1 MKQKFL
7 LKTMLLLLCMI
18 VGVSSSWADSGTLV
32 SALNGIEDGETYY
45 IAALNSSKYYTVPNT
60 TITGQTFT
68 CAEGSLSGSTLAV
81 VSGAGEFVFTA
92 VSGVS
97 NAYYIYNTNLKKYL
111 VATASKKFGYV
122 DSESSDYGYWTFSTV
137 SSGGFS
143 GLFSVQHSS
152 KTQYMRAYNN
162 SVRCYDGTSNN
173 GIYLFKKQIPAHTL
187 TYSASNGSISG
198 VVYNTSTAVSSG
210 SSVAESGKVT
220 LTATPTGGYAF
231 SGWEVSGTGSSL
243 SSTTDNPTTFTM
255 GTANATVTAN
265 FVAAATSDYINV
277 SPTTKDVT
285 SAGGDAEFT
294 ITTDQTLS
302 EDPTQFYTTADGDV
316 TTTKPAWI
324 TEALYD
330 EGTLLVTV
338 AANTGAARTAY
349 FRVEKGGVK
358 SSVIAINQAAITVAT
373 PEFDVAAGT
382 YNADQLVDITCATD
396 GATIYYT
403 TDGSTPDNNSTEYDG
418 NGIEIT
424 EATTLKAIAIINGV
438 SSEVASATY
447 TINHPLSTMDE
458 IFAAATSAG
467 STATDCIITFNNWVV
482 SGVNGSTAYVTD
494 NNGKGF
500 IVYKSGHGFSVGNIL
515 SGTAQASLKLYNG
528 AAEFTTLTS
537 STPGLTVTTGGVLTP
552 QVVAISDLSGV
563 NTGALV
569 QVQNV
574 TYNSTDKVLI
584 DASNGKIYPYNSLYS
599 GMSFTGDTEY
609 NVTGVY
615 LQYSTKKEIMPRSAA
630 DIVEVKD
637 PTITVASSLVVP
649 SYEVGTATPTAGT
662 ISVAGSFLT
671 DDITLSLGESSNFEM
686 CLTEDGSYANSL
698 TLTQSEGSV
707 SATNV
712 YVRLKA
718 GLSKGA
724 YEGTLTL
731 SSTGA
736 TNQNVGLSGTVTGT
750 TYIINVENAVTGGTI
765 EADLTSAEEGA
776 TVTLTATPDAAYT
789 FGSWTVYKDDMSTE
803 VTVTDNQ
810 FTMPDCEVYVTA
822 TFTAKPTYAI
832 TCVANPVA
840 GGTIEAS
847 PASAYEGQTVTL
859 SYLAKTGYSLSSIV
873 ITKTSDGSAT
883 EIIPA
888 VSGDDYTFTM
898 PNYAVTA
905 TATFESNTFEGS
917 FAKVTSTSAL
927 EDNAYY
933 ILYSTKAMNSAVTSG
948 KMGAT
953 AVTIIN
959 DIIENPD
966 KSIVWKLVKNGD
978 NWDLYSEK
986 EGKYCYIEGTNTS
999 AFKMATTASYH
1010 YAVTTYTD
1018 GGFKFKTT
1026 HSSARGINYGNNDF
1040 GSYADSN
1047 SPTVYLYKYTTLTE
1061 RTITFNGNG
1070 GTYNDAA
1077 TYTQD
1082 VYDGVEATLDA
1093 NQFTRDEY
1101 EFIGWNNQADGN
1113 GASSYGDK
1121 DAITVT
1127 GGDLTLYAKWAPLYT
1142 LTINNSIEGGS
1153 VAVVGNITSA
1163 IEGTEITLTSTP
1175 SAGHTLGAWD
1185 VYKSD
1190 DTSTKVTVTDNKFT
1204 MPAYNVIISATFEEV
1219 QTYTLLTDISQLV
1232 PGKHYIIA
1240 NGTNGSVKAM
1250 GSQSTNNRT
1259 AVDVIATSGI
1269 IPETTGV
1276 YEFVIY
1282 GPDANGYYTIYD
1294 ETNSK
1299 YLYAASSGSNYLK
1312 TQETNNANGKWT
1324 VEISNTGI
1332 ATVKAH
1338 GSYTRNWMRNN
1349 SNIFSC
1355 YGSGQSD
1362 IYLYIKDGD
1371 TPVTT
1376 TASVTLNAYGYAT
1389 FATTNTLDFLDADD
1403 ADYSA
1408 WQITNV
1414 TNSAINF
1421 GQITST
1427 VKAGTGILLKGT
1439 PNATITLNILP
1450 VGGAT
1455 LGDNKLEGITTATDI
1470 AADTYFGLS
1479 GNKFVKVNAGTVKAG
1494 KALLPANEIPTTARE
1509 LKFVFEDETTA
1520 IRGIENGQLRM
1531 ENSFFD
1537 LQGRKIAKPTKGLYI
1552 KNGKKVVL
1560 K

>member
-1 MKQKFL
+1 M
-7 LKTMLLLLCMI
+7 
-18 VGVSSSWADSGTLV
+18 VGTSSAWADSGTLV
-32 SALNGIEDGETYY
+32 SALGNISSGDTYY

-60 TITGQTFT
+60 TINGQTFT
-68 CAEGSLSGSTLAV
+68 CTEGSLSGSTLTVA
-81 VSGAGEFVFTA
+81 SGAGEFVFTA

-122 DSESSDYGYWTFSTV
+122 DSESSNYGYWTFSTV

-152 KTQYMRAYNN
+152 KTQYMRAYSN
-162 SVRCYDGTSNN
+162 SVRCYDGMSNN

-537 STPGLTVTTGGVLTP
+537 STTGLTVTEGGSVTP
-552 QVVAISDLSGV
+552 QVVSIDDLSGV
-563 NTGALV
+563 NTGAV
-569 QVQNV
+569 IQVKGV
-574 TYNSTDKVLI
+574 TYDSKNKVLK
-584 DASNGKIYPYNSLYS
+584 DASNGEIKPYNSLYS
-599 GMSFTGDTEY
+599 GMSFTSDTEY

-615 LQYSTKKEIMPRSAA
+615 LQYTTKEILPRSAA

-750 TYIINVENAVTGGTI
+750 TYTINVENAVTGGTI

-789 FGSWTVYKDDMSTE
+789 FGSWTVYKEDMSTE

-859 SYLAKTGYSLSSIV
+859 SYLAETGYSLSSIV

-986 EGKYCYIEGTNTS
+986 EGKYCYIEGTTTS

-1153 VAVVGNITSA
+1153 VAVVGNVTSA

-1204 MPAYNVIISATFEEV
+1204 MPDYNVVISATFEEV
-1219 QTYTLLTDISQLV
+1219 QTYSLVTDVNDIV

-1240 NGTNGSVKAM
+1240 SGTNGSVKAM
-1250 GSQSTNNRT
+1250 GNQNTNYRNVVSVT
-1259 AVDVIATSGI
+1259 ASNGI
-1269 IPETTGV
+1269 IPETDGV
-1276 YEFVIY
+1276 FEFVIY
-1282 GPDANGYYTIYD
+1282 GPNADGNYTIYD
-1294 ETNSK
+1294 AKYNSNAGG
-1299 YLYAASSGSNYLK
+1299 YLYANSSSSNNMG
-1312 TQETNNANGKWT
+1312 TQDSNDANGKWSI
-1324 VEISNTGI
+1324 EIANTGS
-1332 ATVKAH
+1332 ATINAQ
-1338 GSYTRNWMRNN
+1338 GTNTRNCMRFNGDR
-1349 SNIFSC
+1349 FSC
-1355 YGSGQSD
+1355 YASTTSVSALP
-1362 IYLYIKDGD
+1362 YLYVKDGD
-1371 TPVTT
+1371 TPVATT
-1376 TASVTLNAYGYAT
+1376 TSVKLNAYGYAT
-1389 FATTNTLDFLDADD
+1389 FASTSALDFLDAD
-1403 ADYSA
+1403 ADGVEYSA
-1408 WQITNV
+1408 WQITGV
-1414 TNSAINF
+1414 TNNEIAFS
-1421 GQITST
+1421 QITSSIA
-1427 VKAGTGILLKGT
+1427 AGKGILLKGT
-1439 PNATITLNILP
+1439 PNATINLNILP
-1450 VGGAT
+1450 VGGAA
-1455 LGDNKLEGITTATDI
+1455 LSSNKLTGITTATAI
-1470 AADTYFGLS
+1470 EADTYYGLS

-1494 KALLPANEIPTTARE
+1494 KALLPASEIPTTARE